1 MPRLI
6 AQRVYRKNKEFYDAI
21 LKKPGLTGSEEAIQA
36 EVRCSYPGARTI
48 NSSSDGDFNG
58 LFTGMLLEVWRER
71 QFEGDYRIFHSD
83 ILNRMP
89 YYQSPNYYRTGRLDE
104 NFDKQRPFT
113 I

>member
-21 LKKPGLTGSEEAIQA
+21 LKKPGLTGSEEAVQA
-36 EVRCSYPGARTI
+36 SVMLISGCQD
-48 NSSSDGDFNG
+48 NQLSSDGDFNG